1 MDIKEKNWQT
11 LKQRYPQI
19 YERLL
24 ALPAQSDYAIIMSS
38 KEGIVPN
45 MKNLKTGRLF
55 YNPVNPMA
63 EVHQDIKNRKLKVA
77 QFNVFLGAGMLYHVF
92 ALYDLVKVQ
101 GGSHFIVEKNPDI
114 LRALMEVVDIS
125 AILTHPNVHF
135 LVGEELPVIFTTIN
149 NVLTA
154 TDTKFYVKTVNFI
167 EQAVAFSENKEY
179 YLNVVRA
186 TKDAI
191 KEVLNFFGND
201 PHDSMIGIENTL
213 LNIDEILNNP
223 GINQLKDAFKGRPGI
238 VVATGPSLNK
248 NVELLRDV
256 LDKAVVVG
264 ADASLRVLAK
274 RGMKPHM
281 VCSLERL
288 TPTSKLFEELLPEA
302 FEDVYFAA
310 TPVIH
315 PLTYQNYKGKR
326 IVVYRNFATFKWLD
340 IEKGILNIGPSSG
353 NMAFKILEY
362 LGCDPII
369 LIGQDLAFGEDGNT
383 HATGNAYG
391 EKVEHTSYS
400 ESNHVMVEGNYS
412 PQVRSSKVWNMFLN
426 YYHKDVLNSQAK
438 VINATEGGAKIHGT
452 EIMTFKEAIGK
463 YVTESFDP
471 LATIK
476 RTLTYPDGE
485 TLTAQRKQVLD
496 KVDQGLM
503 TCGKSIELF
512 KGCHALCMEY
522 IEKVWI
528 PFSQGQPYNEAEGN
542 RIVTE
547 LEQSVQIFRDP
558 DFFNVLMHYVQSY
571 AIKTMIEVH
580 DITARDLPVHE
591 IQVNVVS
598 ILKDMYEVMIQ
609 LIIKME
615 ELLKVLKEKL
625 EAELISG

>member
-24 ALPAQSDYAIIMSS
+24 ALPAQSDYAIVMSS

-63 EVHQDIKNRKLKVA
+63 EVHQDINNRKLKVA

-125 AILTHPNVHF
+125 AILTHPSVHF
-135 LVGEELPVIFTTIN
+135 LVGEELPVVFTTIN

-186 TKDAI
+186 AKDAI

-274 RGMKPHM
+274 RGLKPHM

-288 TPTSKLFEELLPEA
+288 TPTAKLFEELEQDA
-302 FEDVYFAA
+302 FEDVFFAA

-315 PLTYQNYKGKR
+315 PQTYQNYKGKR

-369 LIGQDLAFGEDGNT
+369 LIGQDLAFGEDGHT
-383 HATGNAYG
+383 HATGSTFG
-391 EKVEHTSYS
+391 EKEAHTAYT
-400 ESNHVMVEGNYS
+400 EPNYVLVEGNYS

-426 YYHKDVLNSQAK
+426 YYHKDVLNSKAK
-438 VINATEGGAKIHGT
+438 VINATEGGARIHGT
-452 EIMTFKEAIGK
+452 EIMTFKEAIEK

-471 LATIK
+471 LSAIK
-476 RTLTYPDGE
+476 QTLTSPDAE

-496 KVDQGLM
+496 KVDHGLM

-528 PFSQGQPYNEAEGN
+528 PFSLGNPYNENEGN

-571 AIKTMIEVH
+571 AIKTLIEVH

>member
-383 HATGNAYG
+383 HASGSTFG
-391 EKVEHTSYS
+391 EKEAHTAYT
-400 ESNHVMVEGNYS
+400 EPNYVLVEGNYS

-452 EIMTFKEAIGK
+452 EIMTLKEAIGK

-471 LATIK
+471 LAAIK

>member
-1 MDIKEKNWQT
+1 M
-11 LKQRYPQI
+11 
-19 YERLL
+19 
-24 ALPAQSDYAIIMSS
+24 
-38 KEGIVPN
+38 
-45 MKNLKTGRLF
+45 
-55 YNPVNPMA
+55 
-63 EVHQDIKNRKLKVA
+63 
-77 QFNVFLGAGMLYHVF
+77 
-92 ALYDLVKVQ
+92 
-101 GGSHFIVEKNPDI
+101 
-114 LRALMEVVDIS
+114 
-125 AILTHPNVHF
+125 
-135 LVGEELPVIFTTIN
+135 GEELPVIFTTIN

-223 GINQLKDAFKGRPGI
+223 GIDQLKGAFKGRPGI

-256 LDKAVVVG
+256 TDKAVVVG
-264 ADASLRVLAK
+264 ADASMRVLAK
-274 RGMKPHM
+274 KGMKPHM
-281 VCSLERL
+281 VCSLERMP
-288 TPTSKLFEELLPEA
+288 PTAKLFEELSPEA
-302 FEDVYFAA
+302 FEDVYYAA
-310 TPVIH
+310 APVIS
-315 PLTYQNYKGKR
+315 PITYQTYKGKR
-326 IVVYRNFATFKWLD
+326 IIVYRNFATFKWLD
-340 IEKGILNIGPSSG
+340 IEKGTLNIGPSSG

-362 LGCDPII
+362 IGCDPII

-383 HATGNAYG
+383 HATGSTFG
-391 EKVEHTSYS
+391 ER
-400 ESNHVMVEGNYS
+400 ESTYYENCLLVEGNYS
-412 PQVRSSKVWNMFLN
+412 PQVRSSRVWNMFLN

-471 LATIK
+471 LAAIK
-476 RTLTYPDGE
+476 KTLTYPDGE